1 MYVIQHKKNKMFY
14 KSKINKTLK
23 HFVLDL
29 QLAKKI
35 DSKKK
40 TNEILKT
47 FNKQE
52 NYIILKINKKGEI
65 VC

>member
-1 MYVIQHKKNKMFY
+1 MYVIQHKNNKIFY
-14 KSKINKTLK
+14 KSRINNDLK
-23 HFVLDL
+23 HFVVDL

-40 TNEILKT
+40 ANEILKT

-52 NYIILKINKKGEI
+52 NYIILKLNKKGEI
-65 VC
+65 IC

>member
-14 KSKINKTLK
+14 KSKINKVLK

-40 TNEILKT
+40 ANEILKS

>member
-14 KSKINKTLK
+14 KSKINKALK

-40 TNEILKT
+40 ANEILKT

>member
-1 MYVIQHKKNKMFY
+1 MYVIQHKTNKTFY
-14 KSKINKTLK
+14 KNKINKNLK

-29 QLAKKI
+29 KFAKKI

-40 TNEILKT
+40 ANEILNS
-47 FNKQE
+47 FNKKE

>member
-1 MYVIQHKKNKMFY
+1 MYVIQHKINKNFY
-14 KSKINKTLK
+14 NSKINKDLK

-29 QLAKKI
+29 KYAKKI

-40 TNEILKT
+40 ANEILNSFK
-47 FNKQE
+47 KQE
-52 NYIILKINKKGEI
+52 NYIILKLNKKGDI